1 MYKVLILG
9 FLIGLFLAF
18 LFYCRIKD
26 KNKLEEKIQSA
37 SFWIKS
43 ADELA
48 KEAKIEYLK
57 KHKRKI
63 SPEAAKIYNEQ
74 LAFYKQNANSIIGSE
89 LKWFNEAI
97 EDCDMER
104 ATRLCKNIWS
114 TDAKVVV
121 NDYLMSRLF
130 KIHDCYE

>member
-37 SFWIKS
+37 SSWIKS

-63 SPEAAKIYNEQ
+63 SPEAARIYNEQ

>member
-1 MYKVLILG
+1 MYQILILD

-18 LFYCRIKD
+18 LFYCRIQG
-26 KNKLEEKIQSA
+26 KNEPEEKIKSV
-37 SFWIKS
+37 SSWIKS

-48 KEAKIEYLK
+48 KEVRIEYLS

-74 LAFYKQNANSIIGSE
+74 LAFYKQKNNFIIGSE
-89 LKWFNEAI
+89 LKWFDEAI
-97 EDCDMER
+97 ENCDMEK
-104 ATRLCKNIWS
+104 ATRFCKNIWN